1 MLKKRLAHLFYCEF
15 CEILKNTFFTEQLHT
30 TASIE
35 VFWCFQGV
43 QRESTE
49 RERQRERGR
58 GRARERQRQ
67 RGRERAVA
75 LNRLV

>member
-49 RERQRERGR
+49 RERERERESESE
-58 GRARERQRQ
+58 RETE

>member
-49 RERQRERGR
+49 REREREREREGE
-58 GRARERQRQ
+58 GERERD
-67 RGRERAVA
+67 RERE
-75 LNRLV
+75 RESSCIK

>member
-49 RERQRERGR
+49 RERQRERE
-58 GRARERQRQ
+58 RESERETE

>member
-35 VFWCFQGV
+35 VFWCFEGV

-49 RERQRERGR
+49 REREREGEGEGERERDR
-58 GRARERQRQ
+58 DRERE
-67 RGRERAVA
+67 REQ
-75 LNRLV
+75 LH

>member
-35 VFWCFQGV
+35 VFWCFQGG

-49 RERQRERGR
+49 REREREREREGE
-58 GRARERQRQ
+58 GERERD
-67 RGRERAVA
+67 RERE
-75 LNRLV
+75 RESSCIK